1 MKKYLLTIMAVLA
14 VATMSFAQKTDKN
27 DAPETVEANR
37 VYRVFANNNTNPDVI
52 QSRNEL
58 IRNQYMDNN
67 ERGIFAGLGLAIAKS
82 YGTVLVQKSVSAMA
96 NLISMTIRLAQKN
109 KLDREE
115 WLQTANQQCHF
126 QHRLSSEVFIDDFY
140 YLPSINGALDP
151 MNMKF
156 TGFGCIST
164 LRPTAFPMDNKVADH
179 DTRSLGKQSKE
190 APKALSDTTE
200 LLEFYFLCRLRDDS
214 VGLSRIANHSKFE
227 VEIVQF
233 VFDARHS
240 CLPNDSLSGQKLKP
254 FDFKG
259 RKDFVFNLNV
269 KVFSSWV
276 NEAIMLFDNQQ
287 IGEFNITAKIDS
299 SDLNEDYLFVY
310 DPEKHGDKVSVTGES
325 FIVPRSYTGTANSPS
340 WGTGQYRLEVTIHE
354 DCLVN
359 EKWYQKEKK
368 GGNGSK
374 DKKPRW
380 DNSKWKPEWKEMC
393 SKKNSRETWNLVWQS
408 VTTAYIGNDWVQEL
422 VSPLTTAV
430 SSHEAVALG
439 NLLEQSMSADK
450 TTPKR
455 APVPTSALAPM
466 PKAGTNA
473 GRSTD
478 GVK

>member
-1 MKKYLLTIMAVLA
+1 MKKYLLTIIAVLA
-14 VATMSFAQKTDKN
+14 VATMSFAQQTDKN
-27 DAPETVEANR
+27 STPETVEANR
-37 VYRVFANNNTNPDVI
+37 VYRVFANNDINPEAI

-58 IRNQYMDNN
+58 IRNQNMDNN
-67 ERGIFAGLGLAIAKS
+67 ERGLFTGLGLAIAKS
-82 YGTVLVQKSVSAMA
+82 YGTVFVQKSVSAMT

-109 KLDREE
+109 KRDREE
-115 WLQTANQQCHF
+115 WLRTANQQCHF

-140 YLPSINGALDP
+140 YLPSNNGALDP

-164 LRPTAFPMDNKVADH
+164 LRPTAFPPDKKLGNH
-179 DTRSLGKQSKE
+179 DTCKSDKQSLE
-190 APKALSDTTE
+190 VQQALSDTNE

-214 VGLSRIANHSKFE
+214 IGLSRIANHSKFE
-227 VEIVQF
+227 VEIEQL

-240 CLPNDSLSGQKLKP
+240 CLPNDSVSGQKLRP

-259 RKDFVFNLNV
+259 RKEFVFNLNV
-269 KVFSSWV
+269 KIFSSWV

-287 IGEFNITAKIDS
+287 IGEFNITARIDS

-310 DPEKHGDKVSVTGES
+310 DSEKHGDKVSVTGES
-325 FIVPRSYTGTANSPS
+325 FMVPRSYTGTAQSPS

-368 GGNGSK
+368 DGNCSK
-374 DKKPRW
+374 EKKPRW
-380 DNSKWKPEWKEMC
+380 DNHKWKPEWKEMC
-393 SKKNSRETWNLVWQS
+393 SKKNSRDTWNLVWQS

-439 NLLEQSMSADK
+439 NLLEQSASASK
-450 TTPKR
+450 STQKCAT
-455 APVPTSALAPM
+455 VPTSALAPM
-466 PKAGTNA
+466 PKAGM
-473 GRSTD
+473 RTD
-478 GVK
+478 GGK